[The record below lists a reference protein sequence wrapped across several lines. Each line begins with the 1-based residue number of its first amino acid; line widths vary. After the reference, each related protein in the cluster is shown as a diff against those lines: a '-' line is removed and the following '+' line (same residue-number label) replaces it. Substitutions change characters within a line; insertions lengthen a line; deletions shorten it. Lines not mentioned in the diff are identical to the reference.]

1 MHGLTFAFSSPVTGE
16 EKREAIETDRSG
28 SIRDL
33 NTKYLM
39 CMSLNQAAALARQA
53 LANTS
58 GARAAT
64 GGGLFSTNTG

>member
-53 LANTS
+53 LANAS
-58 GARAAT
+58 AVRCSCGNRWRAI
-64 GGGLFSTNTG
+64 